1 MKLKRGSVCL
11 MAGCAL
17 IAAALG
23 LVLYNLG
30 EENRAEASVSQ
41 TVDALEAVQVR
52 ANQEKTP
59 EETRLLPDYIVNPD
73 MEMPV
78 EQVNGV
84 DYIGVLRIPALEL
97 ELSIARDWS
106 YETLR
111 TTPCRYVGSA
121 YRGDMVICAH
131 NFSSHFGR
139 LKELSQG
146 DTVTFTDMAG
156 NLLPYEVVGKEIIQ
170 PTAVED
176 MLAGDW
182 DLSLFTCTV
191 GGQTRVAVRCQRTD
205 PEAHMGALH

>member
-1 MKLKRGSVCL
+1 MKNKRGSVCL
-11 MAGCAL
+11 MVGFGL
-17 IAAALG
+17 IVMALG

-30 EENRAEASVSQ
+30 EGNRAEQSVSQ
-41 TVDALEAVQVR
+41 AVDALEAVQLR
-52 ANQEKTP
+52 AAEEKIP
-59 EETRLLPDYIVNPD
+59 EETVLLPDYIVNPD

-78 EQVNGV
+78 ESLNGV
-84 DYIGVLRIPALEL
+84 GYIGVLRIPALEL
-97 ELSIARDWS
+97 ELSVAKDWS
-106 YETLR
+106 YENLR

-121 YRGDMVICAH
+121 YKNNMVVCAH

-139 LKELSQG
+139 LRELSEG

-156 NLLPYEVVGKEIIQ
+156 NVLPYEVVGKEIIQ
-170 PTAVED
+170 PTAIED
-176 MLAGDW
+176 MLSGDW